1 MSLCKASASIL
12 LMLASTAC
20 GERDC
25 QPGND
30 LCVARTETLECGSVR
45 VGTLASCSALVR
57 NETGRSIELRAP
69 QATCASES
77 VRLDVLSLD
86 SGASTLLHYKA
97 FAIAPGRGLVAE
109 PTAGQKRLAAL
120 HMAPFEAR
128 PQNGRPPPTV
138 IRFPE

>member
-97 FAIAPGRGLVAE
+97 FAIAPGRFVDELKLFTSAGE
-109 PTAGQKRLAAL
+109 PVLKLSVV
-120 HMAPFEAR
+120 MEVWP
-128 PQNGRPPPTV
+128 
-138 IRFPE
+138 

>member
-1 MSLCKASASIL
+1 LSLCKATASIL

-20 GERDC
+20 RERDC
-25 QPGND
+25 RPGND

-57 NETGRSIELRAP
+57 NETGRSIELQAP
-69 QATCASES
+69 QSTCASES

-97 FAIAPGRGLVAE
+97 FAIAPGRVVDEVKLFTNAGE
-109 PTAGQKRLAAL
+109 PVLELFIVTDV
-120 HMAPFEAR
+120 R
-128 PQNGRPPPTV
+128 P
-138 IRFPE
+138 